1 MMVSFF
7 LPVAIWWLIMEALG
21 WLALP
26 LAFRLF
32 RGLPDRGYAF
42 SKPLGLL
49 LTSYLFWLLVTFR
62 FLANRAVAI
71 LFVLCVVG
79 LLSWWFYL
87 AGRREGEEGLGGF
100 LRRQRRTILVSEVLF
115 TLAFALWALVRA
127 YNPEI
132 AGTEKPMEFAFLN
145 ATLRSEYFPP
155 HDPWLSG
162 LAISY
167 YYFGYLMMALLTRLS
182 GLPSE
187 VTFNL
192 GIALLFS
199 LTVTGAFSLAYNLV
213 RGHERGSQEKGVA
226 FGLLGALLVAIV
238 GNLEG
243 LLEAL
248 HSRGL
253 GSGAFWEWI
262 DIKELASAPVSGG
275 WFPTGHW
282 WWWRASRVIK
292 DVLPWLPQQPLEV
305 IDEFPFFS
313 FLLGDMHPHLLAL
326 PFFLLVLAWAFNL
339 LRSAERVGWPEM
351 IPLALSVGALGFL
364 NAWDLPTCLL
374 IVIAAYAV
382 GRYARGV
389 RGALW
394 ELLEFGGK
402 LVALSILLYLP
413 FYLGFRSQ
421 AGGLLPVLFLKTRFH
436 QYLIIFGLFLFA
448 SSGLLAAGL
457 GEALSVWKGGLRRP
471 FLAGGGLFL
480 ALLFSPLLL
489 ISLALFTVLMSP
501 ERRDFVMSKLSE
513 AGGFIFPGGPAPSS
527 PDLWALGRLA
537 LLEPLLSD
545 PWLTIL
551 LALLLSAAFLSLW
564 RRLKGPLQES
574 GLFAL
579 LLVAAGLG
587 LTYLCEYIYIQDVFM
602 TRMNTVFK
610 FYYQAWVLLALAST
624 YGVYYV
630 TSKWRGLKGYLW
642 QGGLLLLLA
651 ASLIYPWAALP
662 SKMAPGGTL
671 GRPTLD
677 GMAYLETSQP
687 DDYAAIRWLRANVEG
702 APVILEATGGSY
714 TPYGRVS
721 AFTGLPTLLGWG
733 GHELQWRGNYDE
745 PGRREPDIEALYT
758 TLDQEEAL
766 RLLDEYD
773 IRYVYLG
780 SLEIDKYK
788 LSQEAIDKWRAFMEP
803 VYERG
808 EVIIYGR
815 GE

>member
-1 MMVSFF
+1 
-7 LPVAIWWLIMEALG
+7 
-21 WLALP
+21 
-26 LAFRLF
+26 
-32 RGLPDRGYAF
+32 
-42 SKPLGLL
+42 
-49 LTSYLFWLLVTFR
+49 
-62 FLANRAVAI
+62 
-71 LFVLCVVG
+71 
-79 LLSWWFYL
+79 
-87 AGRREGEEGLGGF
+87 
-100 LRRQRRTILVSEVLF
+100 
-115 TLAFALWALVRA
+115 
-127 YNPEI
+127 
-132 AGTEKPMEFAFLN
+132 
-145 ATLRSEYFPP
+145 
-155 HDPWLSG
+155 
-162 LAISY
+162 
-167 YYFGYLMMALLTRLS
+167 
-182 GLPSE
+182 
-187 VTFNL
+187 
-192 GIALLFS
+192 
-199 LTVTGAFSLAYNLV
+199 
-213 RGHERGSQEKGVA
+213 
-226 FGLLGALLVAIV
+226 
-238 GNLEG
+238 
-243 LLEAL
+243 
-248 HSRGL
+248 
-253 GSGAFWEWI
+253 
-262 DIKELASAPVSGG
+262 
-275 WFPTGHW
+275 
-282 WWWRASRVIK
+282 
-292 DVLPWLPQQPLEV
+292 
-305 IDEFPFFS
+305 
-313 FLLGDMHPHLLAL
+313 
-326 PFFLLVLAWAFNL
+326 
-339 LRSAERVGWPEM
+339 
-351 IPLALSVGALGFL
+351 
-364 NAWDLPTCLL
+364 
-374 IVIAAYAV
+374 
-382 GRYARGV
+382 
-389 RGALW
+389 
-394 ELLEFGGK
+394 
-402 LVALSILLYLP
+402 
-413 FYLGFRSQ
+413 
-421 AGGLLPVLFLKTRFH
+421 
-436 QYLIIFGLFLFA
+436 
-448 SSGLLAAGL
+448 
-457 GEALSVWKGGLRRP
+457 
-471 FLAGGGLFL
+471 
-480 ALLFSPLLL
+480 
-489 ISLALFTVLMSP
+489 
-501 ERRDFVMSKLSE
+501 MSKLSE
-513 AGGFIFPGGPAPSS
+513 AGGLIFPGGPAPSS

-551 LALLLSAAFLSLW
+551 LALLLSAALLSLW
-564 RRLKGPLQES
+564 WRLKGPLQES